1 VSEFP
6 EKSAGEVQPRP
17 LVPRFQEA
25 FQDLRR
31 DNLGMLDGIYARDLL
46 FEDPLHRIEGLPALK
61 TYFARLYD
69 GVETIR
75 FEFGDVLEGP
85 GQAMLTWTMHMRHR
99 RLRAGES
106 LALPG
111 ASHIRFSDRVHYH
124 RDYFDVGAL
133 LYERLPVLGS
143 LVRAVRARV

>member
-1 VSEFP
+1 VSEIP
-6 EKSAGEVQPRP
+6 GKSAGEPLTRP
-17 LVPRFQEA
+17 IVPRFQGL

-31 DNLGMLDGIYARDLL
+31 DNLGLLDGIYDQNLL

-61 TYFARLYD
+61 AYFTRLYD
-69 GVETIR
+69 GVEAIR

-99 RLRAGES
+99 RFRAGES

-133 LYERLPVLGS
+133 VYERLPVLGS
-143 LVRAVRARV
+143 LIRAVRARV